1 MSGTADAFAAPPG
14 TQWQRVS
21 PKLRAMRRA
30 LVTIVV
36 IVCAGALAAGLS
48 PTGPVGPIVVV
59 VVGLLAVAWAWVVI
73 DRNWRSWGYTERQD
87 DLLVVHGA
95 LFRTLVVVPYGRM
108 QLVDLEA
115 GPIERLYGIVT
126 VKLHTASASTDARIR
141 GLLPEDA
148 QHLRER
154 LASRGE
160 AHAAG
165 L

>member
-141 GLLPEDA
+141 GLSPEDA